1 MNDLISRS
9 ALRHRIN
16 ALAAEVVYRG
26 ASDMITGKDSC
37 NPAEWTRGYQ
47 KGILEAIKWIDS
59 QAAVDAVQVVR
70 CGDCKWY
77 KKSKRYGHYQ
87 CGNPNE
93 GMLSRVELMPYDF
106 CSYGERRCAD
116 AADI

>member
-9 ALRHRIN
+9 ALI
-16 ALAAEVVYRG
+16 AEFDEYIER
-26 ASDMITGKDSC
+26 
-37 NPAEWTRGYQ
+37 NR
-47 KGILEAIKWIDS
+47 S
-59 QAAVDAVQVVR
+59 QGTYGNNWCADTCEVLRDTIVKVAPTVDAVPVVR

-93 GMLSRVELMPYDF
+93 GMLSRVELMPYDY
-106 CSYGERRCAD
+106 CSYGERRNGD
-116 AADI
+116 G